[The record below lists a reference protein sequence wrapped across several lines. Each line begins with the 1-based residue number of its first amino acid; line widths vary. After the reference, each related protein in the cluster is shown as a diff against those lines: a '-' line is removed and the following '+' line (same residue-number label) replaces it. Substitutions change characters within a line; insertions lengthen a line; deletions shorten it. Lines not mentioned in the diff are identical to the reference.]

1 MYWKWPILLSIKKIQ
16 ENINASKI
24 STVKTWSILRPSKF
38 VFYWKV
44 DKSFWCWKRKKGAK
58 KSFFTIRI
66 GFIISQVHFII
77 SVSKFLTVF
86 KNFVKKFLDEI
97 AIDLRSMIKR
107 SVKICNAWIC
117 AHNILDYI
125 IHMPRIHRL
134 LTSPLGVIKC
144 SENLVL
150 FLV

>member
-1 MYWKWPILLSIKKIQ
+1 MTNIVIHQKKNPGKHQ
-16 ENINASKI
+16 CFKDINSKNLVYFE
-24 STVKTWSILRPSKF
+24 TKF

-44 DKSFWCWKRKKGAK
+44 DKSFWCWKRGQ
-58 KSFFTIRI
+58 KSLFFTIMI
-66 GFIISQVHFII
+66 GFIISRVHFII
-77 SVSKFLTVF
+77 SVSKFSTVF
-86 KNFVKKFLDEI
+86 KNFVRKFLDEI

>member
-1 MYWKWPILLSIKKIQ
+1 MT
-16 ENINASKI
+16 NIVIHQKNPGKHQCFKDINSKNLVYFE
-24 STVKTWSILRPSKF
+24 TKF

-86 KNFVKKFLDEI
+86 KNFVRKFLDEI

-117 AHNILDYI
+117 AH
-125 IHMPRIHRL
+125 MPRIHRL